1 MELDPKDLEDMG
13 LDPND
18 YEKSEPNIWLSWV
31 ALGACVSVIV
41 YAVFV

>member
-13 LDPND
+13 LDPNED
-18 YEKSEPNIWLSWV
+18 LEQPNMWLSWV
-31 ALGACVSVIV
+31 ALGACVSVIL